1 MNLLWDAARK
11 SIDICEWFGNNEGV
25 VGWRKAKSWKR
36 EIKKIFRISSKASSA
51 GGKNKESRLCDVVT
65 EYLQLCK
72 KLDLKVNNM
81 LAQSTCFTG
90 SKAIAKHIELVYF
103 HKMLTKH
110 INLVERRIIQEEIID
125 SNDKLY
131 SIFETHSE
139 WLSKGKK
146 FNPVEIGH
154 NVLIATD
161 QFNFILYHQVLEK
174 QMDVQITKEVTSR
187 LVKKFPTLIQAL
199 SFDKGFYSKAN
210 KAFVEKMIPQTI
222 MPKKGK
228 RNKAETQHEHQAR
241 FVKLRNAHSAI
252 ESNINQLMHNGLGR
266 CPDRGIESFKR
277 YTALSVLAYNLHKL
291 GEYITKG
298 QIIKKA
304 G

>member
-1 MNLLWDAARK
+1 
-11 SIDICEWFGNNEGV
+11 
-25 VGWRKAKSWKR
+25 
-36 EIKKIFRISSKASSA
+36 
-51 GGKNKESRLCDVVT
+51 
-65 EYLQLCK
+65 
-72 KLDLKVNNM
+72 
-81 LAQSTCFTG
+81 
-90 SKAIAKHIELVYF
+90 
-103 HKMLTKH
+103 
-110 INLVERRIIQEEIID
+110 
-125 SNDKLY
+125 
-131 SIFETHSE
+131 
-139 WLSKGKK
+139 
-146 FNPVEIGH
+146 
-154 NVLIATD
+154 
-161 QFNFILYHQVLEK
+161 
-174 QMDVQITKEVTSR
+174 VTSR